1 MNARYLLLS
10 LAAVAVPATAQSIT
24 FEESPAPAPAAEK
37 AKKERLVCEKEE
49 VIGSRLATKKVCM
62 TAEQWQEQ
70 RARHREQIE
79 KFQQQNTS
87 TGVPS
92 GGI

>member
-1 MNARYLLLS
+1 MNARYFLLG
-10 LAAVAVPATAQSIT
+10 LAAVAMPATAQIT
-24 FEESPAPAPAAEK
+24 FEEPAPPPPPAK
-37 AKKERLVCEKEE
+37 AKSSDRLVCEKEE
-49 VIGSRLATKKVCM
+49 QIGSRLATKKVCM

-70 RARHREQIE
+70 RARHREQLE

-87 TGVPS
+87 TGTPS